1 MSKLTAILAGC
12 AAASMISFG
21 AQFSALAFS
30 PAPTAPQTGAP
41 EVTRVADYCG
51 PGFHA
56 MPYGGCEP
64 NPAPVVQAPP
74 RYIEG
79 PYFGLPYIEPPHIGL
94 PFVEGKVGLPYVNPP
109 VVGLPYVGAR
119 EVVWPRACPY
129 GYTYFEHSGRCVPI

>member
-1 MSKLTAILAGC
+1 M
-12 AAASMISFG
+12 
-21 AQFSALAFS
+21 
-30 PAPTAPQTGAP
+30 APQTGAP
-41 EVTRVADYCG
+41 EVIRVADYCG

-56 MPYGGCEP
+56 VPYGGCEP

-79 PYFGLPYIEPPHIGL
+79 PLFGIPYVELPRIGLPYGEAR
-94 PFVEGKVGLPYVNPP
+94 VGLPYVNPP
-109 VVGLPYVGAR
+109 VVGLPYVGPR

>member
-1 MSKLTAILAGC
+1 
-12 AAASMISFG
+12 
-21 AQFSALAFS
+21 
-30 PAPTAPQTGAP
+30 
-41 EVTRVADYCG
+41 
-51 PGFHA
+51 